1 MQQLLYTPEGVRD
14 ILGNECV
21 RKNVLESELKREM
34 HLYGYQDIQTP
45 TFEFLETFRKIAG
58 NISVKELY
66 KLFDRD
72 GEILM
77 LRSDIVPQIVRV
89 AATELTEQEFPA
101 RFCYTGNVFDNRLG
115 EKTLIGAEL
124 LGLTSVEADAE
135 ILALAIECLKCSG
148 LEEFQIRLN
157 NGVFLQ
163 SLLDDAAVEEKLEEQ
178 IRELIWGRNFTDLDK
193 LMRATDV
200 KSATRKAFSLLA
212 ELNGDLEVLTEAKRI
227 APNSVALN
235 ALRRLEEIYQVLCYY
250 KVEKFVRFDLS
261 FSEEKECCTGIQF
274 CGYAKGFENVIVKGG
289 RHDRLAKGFG
299 KEIPAVGATIDIEAL
314 MKAQWIHQVAF
325 VQDQN
330 QTLILYDETRAK
342 DAVRLAKDFR
352 SKGKDTA
359 LLKKEENR
367 TLESYIEYGKQ
378 NQMGSILY
386 VQNSHQIQ
394 VINLVTNEQKV
405 VKRGD

>member
-14 ILGNECV
+14 ILRDECE
-21 RKNVLESELKREM
+21 RKNVLENEVKREM

-45 TFEFLETFRKIAG
+45 TFEFLETFRTISG

-66 KLFDRD
+66 KFFDRD

-77 LRSDIVPQIVRV
+77 LRSDMVPQLVRV
-89 AATELTEQEFPA
+89 AATELTEHEFPA
-101 RFCYTGNVFDNRLG
+101 RFCYAGNVFDSREG
-115 EKTLIGAEL
+115 EKLQIGAEL
-124 LGLTSVEADAE
+124 LGLNSVETDAE
-135 ILALAIECLKCSG
+135 ILALAIACLRRSG
-148 LEEFQIRLN
+148 LETFQIRLN
-157 NGVFLQ
+157 NGAFLQ
-163 SLLDDAAVEEKLEEQ
+163 SLLEDAAVEEDLEEQ
-178 IRELIWGRNFTDLDK
+178 IRQLIWERNFTDLDK

-200 KSATRKAFSLLA
+200 KPVTRKAFSLLP
-212 ELNGDLEVLTEAKRI
+212 ELNGDIEVLTEAKRI
-227 APNSVALN
+227 APNSIALN

-261 FSEEKECCTGIQF
+261 FSEEKGWCTGVQF
-274 CGYAKGFENVIVKGG
+274 CGHVEGLENVIVKGG
-289 RHDRLAKGFG
+289 RHDGLAEGFG
-299 KEIPAVGATIDIEAL
+299 KEIPAVGVTIDIEAL

-325 VQDQN
+325 VQEKN
-330 QTLILYDETRAK
+330 RTLILYDETRAK
-342 DAVRLAKDFR
+342 DAVHLAKDFR

-367 TLESYIEYGKQ
+367 TLESYIGYGKQ
-378 NQMGSILY
+378 TQMGSILY

>member
-14 ILGNECV
+14 ILRDECE
-21 RKNVLESELKREM
+21 RKNVLENEVKREM

-45 TFEFLETFRKIAG
+45 TFEFLETFRKISG

-66 KLFDRD
+66 KFFDRD

-77 LRSDIVPQIVRV
+77 LRSDMVPQLVRV

-101 RFCYTGNVFDNRLG
+101 RFCYAGNVFDSREG
-115 EKTLIGAEL
+115 EKFQIGAEL
-124 LGLTSVEADAE
+124 LGLNSVETDAE
-135 ILALAIECLKCSG
+135 ILALAIACLRRAG
-148 LEEFQIRLN
+148 LEAFQIRLN
-157 NGVFLQ
+157 NGAFLQ
-163 SLLDDAAVEEKLEEQ
+163 SLLEDAAVEEDLEEQ
-178 IRELIWGRNFTDLDK
+178 IRQLIWERNFTDLDK

-200 KSATRKAFSLLA
+200 KPATRKAFSLLP
-212 ELNGDLEVLTEAKRI
+212 ELNGDIEVLTEAKRI
-227 APNSVALN
+227 APNSIALN

-250 KVEKFVRFDLS
+250 KVEKFVLFDLS
-261 FSEEKECCTGIQF
+261 FSEEKGCCTGIQF
-274 CGYAKGFENVIVKGG
+274 RGYAEGLENVIVKGG
-289 RHDRLAKGFG
+289 RHDGFAEGFG
-299 KEIPAVGATIDIEAL
+299 KEIPAVGVTIDIEAL

-325 VQDQN
+325 VQEKN
-330 QTLILYDETRAK
+330 RTLILYDETRAK

-367 TLESYIEYGKQ
+367 TLESYIGYGKQ
-378 NQMGSILY
+378 TQMGSILY